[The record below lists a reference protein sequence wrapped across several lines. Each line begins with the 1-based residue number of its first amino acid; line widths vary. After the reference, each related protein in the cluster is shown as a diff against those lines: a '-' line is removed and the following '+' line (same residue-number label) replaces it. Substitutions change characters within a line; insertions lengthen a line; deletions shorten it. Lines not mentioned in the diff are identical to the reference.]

1 MERNAII
8 TFFICII
15 AIVIFGKFILHFKNI
30 LKIAINSILGG
41 ALIFIINIIGGN
53 FNFHIGLNFFTAI
66 FVGVLGVPGAMLLI
80 ILKLLIH

>member
-1 MERNAII
+1 METNAII

-41 ALIFIINIIGGN
+41 EREVLRVSFGQFIIQ
-53 FNFHIGLNFFTAI
+53 
-66 FVGVLGVPGAMLLI
+66 
-80 ILKLLIH
+80 